1 MTEWKVYSG
10 PGSAQFSDAVRTNTT
25 VSFDAS
31 GEYILLLKA
40 TDGIHA
46 PSYDTVRARVTDA
59 FTVSVRKEGTSV
71 RLNWPDT
78 GGSYAL
84 ETTDDLSKSWGL
96 SVIVNGNE
104 FIVAQPEGQRFFRVR
119 RDP

>member
-1 MTEWKVYSG
+1 MEE
-10 PGSAQFSDAVRTNTT
+10 SAVFFQSYTT
-25 VSFDAS
+25 VSFDAA
-31 GEYILLLKA
+31 GEYILMLKA

-46 PSYDTVRARVTDA
+46 PSYDTVRVRVSDA

-71 RLNWPDT
+71 RLDWADS
-78 GGSYAL
+78 GGSYAI

-96 SVIVNGNE
+96 SVAVPGTD
-104 FIVAQPEGQRFFRVR
+104 FLVPELTGQRFFRVR